1 MEIEQSV
8 CLNARM
14 ESVCDVC
21 TCEHR
26 YFNSQPHSAEY
37 ISSQIVDNTT
47 LMYEHFALRRTPNT

>member
-21 TCEHR
+21 TCM
-26 YFNSQPHSAEY
+26 SID
-37 ISSQIVDNTT
+37 ISIASHTAQNTFHPKSSIT
-47 LMYEHFALRRTPNT
+47 RR